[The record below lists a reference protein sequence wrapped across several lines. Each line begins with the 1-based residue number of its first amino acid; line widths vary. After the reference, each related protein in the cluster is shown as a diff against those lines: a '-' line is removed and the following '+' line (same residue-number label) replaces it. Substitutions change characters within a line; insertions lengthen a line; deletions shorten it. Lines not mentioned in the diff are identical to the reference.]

1 MSGMAQERV
10 GMNGVFRKARNYA
23 GISGALVGLV
33 LMCAI
38 FSVLSPAFLSTYNFI
53 TIARQCSINLIA
65 AVGMTMVILTG
76 GIDVSVGGLL
86 ALVGTQVAGA
96 LAAGTPLV
104 RALARGRLVGIA
116 FGVFNGVCVAWG
128 KIPAFI
134 TTMATLSIARSLALI
149 YSGGYPITG
158 MPKSFTFIGTG
169 SIGFLPVPVIIA
181 GIVVILG
188 IFFLRNTILGRY
200 IYSIGGNENATRLS
214 GINVRLWKVT
224 TYAIHGLLVA
234 ITGIVLTARM
244 NSGQPGVGQGM
255 ELDIIAAVV
264 IGGTSLSGGEG
275 RLSGTIIGALI
286 ITVLNNG
293 LTLLSINP
301 YLQGLII
308 GAVILAAVFIDKRK
322 GDKA

>member
-1 MSGMAQERV
+1 MSS
-10 GMNGVFRKARNYA
+10 FLRKIKNYT
-23 GISGALVGLV
+23 GISGALIGLM
-33 LMCAI
+33 LMCI
-38 FSVLSPAFLSTYNFI
+38 VFSILSPAFASSYNVI

-65 AVGMTMVILTG
+65 AVGMTMIILTG
-76 GIDVSVGGLL
+76 GIDLSVGGLL
-86 ALVGTQVAGA
+86 ALVGTLVAGS
-96 LAAGTPLV
+96 LSGGMPLPV
-104 RALARGRLVGIA
+104 AILLGILVGVV
-116 FGVFNGVCVAWG
+116 FGVVNGICVAWG
-128 KIPAFI
+128 RIPAFI

-158 MPKSFTFIGTG
+158 LPKSFAFIGTG
-169 SIGFLPVPVIIA
+169 LIGFMPVPVIIA
-181 GIVVILG
+181 AVVVLLG
-188 IFFLRNTILGRY
+188 VFFLRNTILGRY
-200 IYSIGGNENATRLS
+200 IYSIGGNENASRLS
-214 GINVRLWKVT
+214 GINVRFWKVV

-275 RLSGTIIGALI
+275 GLAGTIIGALI

-293 LTLLSINP
+293 LTLLDINP

-308 GAVILAAVFIDKRK
+308 GAVILVAVFIDKRH